1 MRNTK
6 HTQQVSLQPISQNV
20 DITPMAMQPGM
31 VRGLKNMR
39 YDPLYKGDLVSIMGE
54 QQTHSLANSGYICV
68 GAIYKFGYVVA
79 VWYASPTL
87 KTITVNG
94 TVVSSSANIPISGNK
109 LSVDMYK
116 DTKIF
121 LSFCNID
128 NLPQLL
134 DVKDMLDNVATDKYF
149 SGYNADS
156 FGPVTE
162 QSVTI
167 PVFDGL
173 VDSGGAG
180 LKVGAYAYAVRFVDS
195 DGNKTV
201 TGPFTPYINVPTQ
214 WDEISAGAYSSDGNG
229 GVRKGFKTIGG
240 APGDVSSYGV
250 KLRIRAN
257 AVGFS
262 YMEVVRLGNFTGTPR
277 DYQPQLEYVKVAFD
291 ANGVAVN
298 LDNLTTVSFVDT
310 SNQVWLTDAVQISDR
325 QASISGASQTL
336 FYEGR
341 LLYYG
346 IKYKTTDLSLSFSVG
361 TVGGKKIIPCLQ
373 SLGRVGHKSI
383 FNQSYY
389 KSEIP
394 GEESGVAIVFY
405 DGAGNKTEPFLLES
419 TYRNPNNR
427 EAMTSYPGSKDFSS
441 VVNTYNATVMSGD
454 GSAALDDTFEMFAN
468 DGLAKGTTPQSSMIS
483 YCAES
488 VPYNPLSPTKRANKL
503 DGLSSRINGWIAPTE
518 SGSLLT
524 LPLNRVE
531 YNPKIYSQTQHSLG
545 MAIPSIDIS
554 TLPPWVRAFSVVK
567 TKDYMRVVAQ
577 GMVMYAFQPA
587 SNLID
592 DMPGKYANKIWFYSP
607 DIDPAA
613 GISGV
618 LADIV
623 NNPTRYSLQL
633 VSSLGFAS
641 EVYSANN
648 QVAEAGDGSVDAGKG
663 YIQMAT
669 YTNINKEDGNI
680 NPTFDASNVGHSG
693 YVGFSKY
700 RNIDYQTKN
709 VSSSKEAMK
718 YKVVDAII
726 NPYPSTFGLDSSM
739 HGRGIIIEI
748 TVDSPIYKTTANPI
762 SLNTDATPTKNFHE
776 PFYIA
781 NLLLEGVGTSGN
793 NIRQYRDFG
802 HFQKLSSVIG
812 YGTGE
817 NQAIQLVDER
827 VEDCIVGT
835 TSAKDATTPG
845 RYLYV
850 GGKAWK
856 DASKLSEVS
865 VSALLSS
872 LLSAGTSGV
881 SDGYK
886 TIYGIYFTVGNIVSF
901 GYNTT
906 SPFLPYILPPIGDAI
921 EVRYDSRLPIRVF
934 GGEGYVG
941 NASFAAIDGK
951 YWKDASAGYDSADA
965 TGSNQL
971 RRVCMRFNTPFPY
984 PSYFSQSAKD
994 RWTNIENNV
1003 FSIVTKQIFD
1013 KDDTALGLSCFRYT
1027 LNRIFQWIMVYPSV
1041 TRVNVPLIYSNS
1053 FPNRNYVPRL
1063 RYAIGKYDVSK
1074 PEEFLT
1080 NNGMSYSYFLDY
1092 GDEPLKWDRGGFHF
1106 VHSHNLDYAK
1116 VKQPS
1121 ITSLPSVGFTRVTD
1135 FPNRV
1140 IYSSKRNPSVQ
1151 DSPNLRTFLAS
1162 SVYDLKGGYGA
1173 GARIGSISSPGG
1185 NIVVVVAE
1193 EGVCF
1198 LVSGAIM
1205 LQNLDTS
1212 QLALIKSDI
1221 GFIQQEMWVKGV
1233 GMLPVHRELACETPI
1248 GFVFLDKT
1256 GRLRMVSGVGAAE
1269 DISFGGMNILTT
1281 IMNKYTS
1288 SMRGMFAYY
1297 SSDFDEVVMAGDNG
1311 STKVVLSYS
1320 LWAKTSQGLRDYV
1333 FDHMVGA
1340 RDKTQTSHGFRQ
1352 GLSFSMENGVTLNG
1366 GAIQTEA
1373 TFIAN
1378 PEGDVDKE
1386 FAWFRISG
1394 GDPTEVRFTS
1404 EEGDT
1409 NTAVVYNADLNL
1421 YGKSW
1426 EQYIPRKLGGSRYR
1440 VQGNY
1445 LEAKVLKTLI
1455 EKFKITMLTIGYAKI
1470 K

>member
-54 QQTHSLANSGYICV
+54 QQTHSLSNSGYICV
-68 GAIYKFGYVVA
+68 GAIYKFGYVIA
-79 VWYASPTL
+79 LWYASPTL

-94 TVVSSSANIPISGNK
+94 TVVASSANIPISGNK
-109 LSVDMYK
+109 LSVDLYK

-121 LSFCNID
+121 LSFCHID

-134 DVKDMLDNVATDKYF
+134 DVQDMLDNVATDKYF

-167 PVFDGL
+167 PMFDGL

-180 LKVGAYAYAVRFVDS
+180 LKVGSYAYAVRFVDA

-201 TGPFTPYINVPTQ
+201 TGPFTPYINVPIQ
-214 WDEISAGAYSSDGNG
+214 WDEISAGAYSSDGSG

-240 APGDVSSYGV
+240 TPGGVSSYGIQ
-250 KLRIRAN
+250 LYIRAN

-262 YMEVVRLGNFTGTPR
+262 YMEVVRLSNLSGTPR

-291 ANGVAVN
+291 STGVAVD
-298 LDNLTTVSFVDT
+298 LDTLTVVSFVDN

-325 QASISGASQTL
+325 QASVSGASQTI

-346 IKYKTTDLSLSFSVG
+346 IKYKTTDLSLSFTVN

-383 FNQSYY
+383 YNQVYY

-394 GEESGVAIVFY
+394 GEESGWAIVFY
-405 DGAGNKTEPFLLES
+405 DGSGNKTEPFLLES
-419 TYRNPNNR
+419 IYRNPNNR
-427 EAMTSYPGSKDFSS
+427 ETMTAYPGSKNFSS
-441 VVNTYNATVMSGD
+441 SVSTYNASALSGD
-454 GSAALDDTFEMFAN
+454 GSSTLDDTFELFAN
-468 DGLAKGTTPQSSMIS
+468 DGLAKGTTPQASMVS
-483 YCAES
+483 YCAAI
-488 VPYNPLSPTKRANKL
+488 VPYNPLTPTKKANKL
-503 DGLSSRINGWIAPTE
+503 DGLSMRINGWVSARDFGGYT
-518 SGSLLT
+518 T
-524 LPLNRVE
+524 LPTDRIE
-531 YNPKIYSQTQHSLG
+531 YNPKIFSQTKHSLG
-545 MAIPSIDIS
+545 VAIPGIDTS
-554 TLPPWVRAFSVVK
+554 SLPPWVKAFSIVK

-577 GMVMYAFQPA
+577 GMAMYAFQPP
-587 SNLID
+587 SDLINGV
-592 DMPGKYANKIWFYSP
+592 PSKYTNKVWFYSP
-607 DIDPAA
+607 DIDPSA
-613 GISGV
+613 GISGA

-633 VSSLGFAS
+633 TSSLGFAS
-641 EVYSANN
+641 EVYAANAQTASN
-648 QVAEAGDGSVDAGKG
+648 GDGSVESGKG
-663 YIQMAT
+663 FIQMAT
-669 YTNINKEDGNI
+669 YANINKEDGSI
-680 NPTFDASNVGHSG
+680 NPSFNTTNVGHSG

-700 RNIDYQTKN
+700 RNIDFQ
-709 VSSSKEAMK
+709 SKPVTSEKDAMK
-718 YKVVDAII
+718 YKVVDATL

-739 HGRGIIIEI
+739 HGRGGILEI
-748 TVDSPIYKTTANPI
+748 TLDSPVYKTSDNPNGLDTDSTA
-762 SLNTDATPTKNFHE
+762 AKNFHE
-776 PFYIA
+776 PLYLA

-802 HFQKLSSVIG
+802 HFQKLSSIIG
-812 YGTGE
+812 YGTGDY
-817 NQAIQLVDER
+817 QAIKLVDER
-827 VEDCIVGT
+827 VEDCIVGDT
-835 TSAKDATTPG
+835 TLKDMATPG

-850 GGKAWK
+850 SGKAWK
-856 DASKLSEVS
+856 DASKLSEVGVS
-865 VSALLSS
+865 VLLSS
-872 LLSAGTSGV
+872 LLTAGNAGV

-886 TIYGIYFTVGNIVSF
+886 IIHGIYFAIGDIVSF
-901 GYNTT
+901 AYEAD
-906 SPFLPYILPPIGDAI
+906 PQFLPYILPNAGDTI
-921 EVRYDSRLPIRVF
+921 EVRYDSRLPLRVF

-941 NASFAAIDGK
+941 DASFAVIDGK
-951 YWKDASAGYDSADA
+951 YWHDASQGYSSADVS
-965 TGSNQL
+965 GSNQL

-984 PSYFSQSAKD
+984 SSYFSQTAKD
-994 RWTNIENNV
+994 RWVNIENYSFNGITELI
-1003 FSIVTKQIFD
+1003 SSR
-1013 KDDTALGLSCFRYT
+1013 DDAAMGLQCFGFT

-1053 FPNRNYVPRL
+1053 FPNMNYVPRI
-1063 RYAIGKYDVSK
+1063 RYGTGKYDPTK

-1080 NNGMSYSYFLDY
+1080 NNNISYSYYLDY
-1092 GDEPLKWDRGGFHF
+1092 GDEPLNWDRGGFHF

-1116 VKQPS
+1116 IKQPS
-1121 ITSLPSVGFTRVTD
+1121 ITSLPTVGFTRVTD

-1185 NIVVVVAE
+1185 NVVVVVAE
-1193 EGVCF
+1193 EGICF

-1233 GMLPVHRELACETPI
+1233 GMLPVHRELACETPM

-1256 GRLRMVSGVGAAE
+1256 GRLRLVSGVGAAE
-1269 DISFGGMNILTT
+1269 DISFGGMNILNT

-1311 STKVVLSYS
+1311 STKGVLSYS

-1340 RDKTQTSHGFRQ
+1340 KDKTQTSHGFRQ

-1366 GAIQTEA
+1366 SAIQTEA

-1394 GDPTEVRFTS
+1394 GDPTELRFAS

>member
-1 MRNTK
+1 
-6 HTQQVSLQPISQNV
+6 
-20 DITPMAMQPGM
+20 MAMQPGM

-54 QQTHSLANSGYICV
+54 QQTHTLSNSGYICV
-68 GAIYKFGYVVA
+68 GAIYKFGYVIA
-79 VWYASPTL
+79 LWYASPTL

-94 TVVSSSANIPISGNK
+94 TVVASSANIPISGNK
-109 LSVDMYK
+109 LSVDLYK

-121 LSFCNID
+121 LSFCHID

-134 DVKDMLDNVATDKYF
+134 DVQDMLDNVATDKYF

-167 PVFDGL
+167 PMFDGL

-180 LKVGAYAYAVRFVDS
+180 LKVGSYAYAVRFVDS

-201 TGPFTPYINVPTQ
+201 TGPFTPYINVPIQ
-214 WDEISAGAYSSDGNG
+214 WDEVSSGAFSADGNG

-240 APGDVSSYGV
+240 APGDTSSYGV
-250 KLRIRAN
+250 RIRIRAN

-262 YMEVVRLGNFTGTPR
+262 YMEVVRLSNFTGTPR

-310 SNQVWLTDAVQISDR
+310 SNQVWLTDTVQISDR

-346 IKYKTTDLSLSFSVG
+346 IKYKTTDLGLSFIVG

-373 SLGRVGHKSI
+373 SLGRIGHKSI
-383 FNQSYY
+383 FNQAYY

-394 GEESGVAIVFY
+394 GEESGIAIVFY
-405 DGAGNKTEPFLLES
+405 DGAGNKTEPFLIEP

-441 VVNTYNATVMSGD
+441 AVNTYNATVMSGD
-454 GSAALDDTFEMFAN
+454 GSATLDDTFEMFAN

-483 YCAES
+483 YCADT
-488 VPYNPLSPTKRANKL
+488 VPYNPLTPTKKANKL
-503 DGLSSRINGWIAPTE
+503 DGLSIRINGWVSPTDP
-518 SGSLLT
+518 SSALV
-524 LPLNRVE
+524 LPGDRAE
-531 YNPKIYSQTQHSLG
+531 YNPKLFSQTQHSLG
-545 MAIPSIDIS
+545 MAIPSIDTS
-554 TLPPWVRAFSVVK
+554 SLPPWVKAFSVVK

-577 GMVMYAFQPA
+577 GMVMYAFQPP
-587 SNLID
+587 SDLIND
-592 DMPGKYANKIWFYSP
+592 VPTKAANKVWFYSP
-607 DIDPAA
+607 DVDPAA

-641 EVYSANN
+641 EVYSGNTQSAD
-648 QVAEAGDGSVDAGKG
+648 AGDGSVDAGKG
-663 YIQMAT
+663 FIQMAT

-680 NPTFDASNVGHSG
+680 NPTFNTGNVGHSG

-700 RNIDYQTKN
+700 RNSNYQTKD

-718 YKVVDAII
+718 YKVIDAVL
-726 NPYPSTFGLDSSM
+726 NPYPSTYGLDSSM
-739 HGRGIIIEI
+739 HGRGVVVEI
-748 TVDSPIYKTTANPI
+748 TLDNPVYKTTANPGT
-762 SLNTDATPTKNFHE
+762 LNTEAAATKNFHE
-776 PFYIA
+776 PFYLA

-802 HFQKLSSVIG
+802 HFQKLSSIIG
-812 YGTGE
+812 YGAGE

-827 VEDCIVGT
+827 VEDCIVGD
-835 TSAKDATTPG
+835 TSAKDTATPG

-856 DASKLSEVS
+856 DASKLSGTDLTT
-865 VSALLSS
+865 LLAS

-886 TIYGIYFTVGNIVSF
+886 TIYGVYFTVGSVVSF
-901 GYNTT
+901 GYDT
-906 SPFLPYILPPIGDAI
+906 SPQYLPYILPNVGDAI
-921 EVRYDSRLPIRVF
+921 EVRYDSRLPLRVF

-941 NASFAAIDGK
+941 TASFAAIDGK
-951 YWKDASAGYDSADA
+951 YWHDASSGYTDADV

-971 RRVCMRFNTPFPY
+971 RRVCMRFNTSFPY
-984 PSYFSQSAKD
+984 SSYFSQSAKD
-994 RWTNIENNV
+994 RWTNIENNT
-1003 FSIVTKQIFD
+1003 FHLLTKQIFS
-1013 KDDTALGLSCFRYT
+1013 KDDAALGLTCFRYT

-1063 RYAIGKYDVSK
+1063 RYASGKYDVAK

-1092 GDEPLKWDRGGFHF
+1092 GDEPLNWDRGGFHF

-1116 VKQPS
+1116 IKQPS
-1121 ITSLPSVGFTRVTD
+1121 ITSLPVVGFTRVTD

-1185 NIVVVVAE
+1185 NVVVVVAE
-1193 EGVCF
+1193 EGICF

-1233 GMLPVHRELACETPI
+1233 GMLPVHRELACETPM

-1256 GRLRMVSGVGAAE
+1256 GRLRLVSGVGAAE

-1340 RDKTQTSHGFRQ
+1340 KDKTQTSHGFRQ

-1366 GAIQTEA
+1366 SAIQTEA

-1378 PEGDVDKE
+1378 PDGDVDKE

-1394 GDPTEVRFTS
+1394 GDPTELRFAS

-1409 NTAVVYNADLNL
+1409 DTAVVYNADLNL